1 MWLNLSQFIFI
12 GCQVSLTF
20 WYSDDPEGKKL
31 SRPPWCPGFI
41 NEDEP
46 SLIPEDV
53 DPSKYYILNIFYCML
68 FHRIKYASI
77 LLLETDYNNTFSSR
91 RYHLI
96 HFFYYLA
103 VRFPN
108 KISMTFIFK
117 RYSCEKTSKIT
128 TVRSLLAIV
137 YGLCHMVDMD
147 PVTWSEYFPQNSV
160 KKLYQTK
167 TN

>member
-12 GCQVSLTF
+12 GCKVSLTF

-96 HFFYYLA
+96 HFFIIWQSDFQIKLAWLLYL
-103 VRFPN
+103 
-108 KISMTFIFK
+108 S
-117 RYSCEKTSKIT
+117 
-128 TVRSLLAIV
+128 AIAA
-137 YGLCHMVDMD
+137 
-147 PVTWSEYFPQNSV
+147 
-160 KKLYQTK
+160 KKLPKLLQSVVYWP
-167 TN
+167 